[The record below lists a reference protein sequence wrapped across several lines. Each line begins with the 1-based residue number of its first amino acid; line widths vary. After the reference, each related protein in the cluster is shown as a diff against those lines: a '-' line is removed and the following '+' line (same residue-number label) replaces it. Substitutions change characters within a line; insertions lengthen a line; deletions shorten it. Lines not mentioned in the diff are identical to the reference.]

1 MKSRNYQNQE
11 IHKMIEFEVS
21 QIVDLTNG
29 ELVGTSNN
37 KISGLNGIESA
48 KEGDLTFYYSDKYER
63 FLDNCNATCIL
74 VPISLNKKPK
84 DNQVYIKLEKPYIS
98 LVKILKYIENINSDK
113 RSGAHHSVNI
123 GDSCIIDNSVY
134 LGENVV
140 IGNNSKIE
148 AGTKIYANSVIG
160 DNVRIGRNCIVHS
173 NVSIYKDVAI
183 GSNCI
188 IQSGAI
194 IGSDG
199 FGYVENPEDGSFDRI
214 PQLGNVILEDYVE
227 IGANS
232 TIDRAL
238 VGSTIIRKG
247 TKIDNL
253 VHIAH
258 NCDIGENTG
267 IAAQA
272 GFSGSVKTGYKGR
285 FGGQVGVAGHL
296 EICDNVTL
304 LAQSGVSKS
313 IRQSGVYFGSPIK
326 DVKRAFKIEAV
337 IRQLPELLTEVE
349 NIKKNKQN

>member
-1 MKSRNYQNQE
+1 
-11 IHKMIEFEVS
+11 MIELAVN
-21 QIVDLTNG
+21 QIAELTGGRLEGNTTDKV
-29 ELVGTSNN
+29 L
-37 KISGLNGIESA
+37 GLNGIESA
-48 KEGDLTFYYSDKYER
+48 QAGDLSFYYSDKYEKY
-63 FLDNCNATCIL
+63 LNTSKATCIL
-74 VPISLNKKPK
+74 VPLNLDRQPNE
-84 DNQVYIKLEKPYIS
+84 NQVYIRLEKPYVS
-98 LVKILKYIENINSDK
+98 LVKFLKYLENQLSDK
-113 RSGAHHSVNI
+113 KTGAHHSVNI

-140 IGNNSKIE
+140 VGNNCKIG
-148 AGTKIYANSVIG
+148 AGTKIYANTVIS
-160 DNVRIGRNCIVHS
+160 DNVIIGRNTVIYP
-173 NVSIYKDVAI
+173 NVSIYKNANI

-188 IQSGAI
+188 LQSGAV

-199 FGYVENPEDGSFDRI
+199 FGYLENPEDGSFDRI
-214 PQLGNVILEDYVE
+214 PQLGNVILEDNVE
-227 IGANS
+227 IGANA

-238 VGSTIIRKG
+238 VGTTRIRKG

-272 GFSGSVKTGYKGR
+272 GFSGSVKTGNRGR
-285 FGGQVGVAGHL
+285 FGGQTGIAGHL

-313 IRQSGVYFGSPIK
+313 ITNSGVYFGSPIK

-337 IRQLPELLTEVE
+337 IRQLPEMLSDVE
-349 NIKKNKQN
+349 KLKKIYSKIKN

>member
-1 MKSRNYQNQE
+1 
-11 IHKMIEFEVS
+11 MIELTVS
-21 QIVDLTNG
+21 QIFDLTGG
-29 ELVGTSNN
+29 ELVGSTHN
-37 KISGLNGIESA
+37 KIFGLNGIESA
-48 KEGDLTFYYSDKYER
+48 KAGDLTFYYSDKYEKY
-63 FLDNCNATCIL
+63 LDNCLATCIL
-74 VPISLNKKPK
+74 VPLDLNREPNL
-84 DNQVYIKLEKPYIS
+84 NQVYIKLDKPYIA
-98 LVKILKYIENINSDK
+98 LVKLLKFIEIQFSDK
-113 RSGAHHSVNI
+113 KTGAHHSVNI

-140 IGNNSKIE
+140 VSNNCKIG
-148 AGTKIYANSVIG
+148 AGTKIYANSVVG
-160 DNVRIGRNCIVHS
+160 DNVTIAKNTLIYP
-173 NVSIYKDVAI
+173 NVSIYKNVEI
-183 GSNCI
+183 GNNCI
-188 IQSGAI
+188 IQSGAV

-199 FGYVENPEDGSFDRI
+199 FGYLENPENGSYDRI
-214 PQLGNVILEDYVE
+214 PQLGNVVLEDNVE

-238 VGSTIIRKG
+238 VGSTRIRKG

-272 GFSGSVKTGYKGR
+272 GFSGSVKTGNSGR
-285 FGGQVGVAGHL
+285 FGGQTGIAGHL

-313 IRQSGVYFGSPIK
+313 IQKPGVYFGSPIK

-337 IRQLPELLTEVE
+337 IRQLPELLSEIE
-349 NIKKNKQN
+349 NLKKTKQN